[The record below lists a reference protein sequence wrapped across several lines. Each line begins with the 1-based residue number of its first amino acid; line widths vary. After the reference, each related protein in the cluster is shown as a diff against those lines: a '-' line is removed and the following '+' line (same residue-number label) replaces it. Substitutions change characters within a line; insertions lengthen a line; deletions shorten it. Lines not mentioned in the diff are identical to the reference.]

1 MARFSLHAVGRD
13 RPGIIAGVANALAAM
28 GANLEDSRMT
38 ILRGQFAVM
47 LVLDAP
53 GISDGGLIEGAL
65 ESTAEEL
72 NLFIAVRPLPDD
84 ATTAVEGERYSVL
97 VDGADRPGIVAG
109 IAEAILTLGGNVVEL
124 SSRLLEHEGQSG
136 YVLRLIVTLPD
147 GVAGDALEREISTA
161 SSALGVNSS
170 VSPGPG
176 DLN

>member
-1 MARFSLHAVGRD
+1 MARFSLHAVGKD
-13 RPGIIAGVANALAAM
+13 RPGIIAGIANALAAM

-65 ESTAEEL
+65 EQAAEEL
-72 NLFIAVRPLPDD
+72 NLFIAVRPLPDVVK
-84 ATTAVEGERYSVL
+84 ASLEGDRYSVL

-109 IAEAILTLGGNVVEL
+109 IAEAILVLGGNVVEL

-136 YVLRLIVTLPD
+136 YVLRLIVTLP
-147 GVAGDALEREISTA
+147 AGTKGTDLEA
-161 SSALGVNSS
+161 SIAHASAALGVTSS
-170 VSPGPG
+170 VTLGSSE
-176 DLN
+176 LS

>member
-13 RPGIIAGVANALAAM
+13 RPGIIAGVTNALAAM

-72 NLFIAVRPLPDD
+72 NLFIAVRPLPNEVS
-84 ATTAVEGERYSVL
+84 TAVGGERYSIL

-109 IAEAILTLGGNVVEL
+109 IAEAILLLGGNVVEL

-136 YVLRLIVTLPD
+136 YVLRLIITLPAEVEGKD
-147 GVAGDALEREISTA
+147 LEREIAAA
-161 SSALGVNSS
+161 SATLGVTSS
-170 VSPGPG
+170 VSLGSG
-176 DLN
+176 ELT

>member
-1 MARFSLHAVGRD
+1 MARFSLHAVGKD

-65 ESTAEEL
+65 EPVAEEL
-72 NLFIAVRPLPDD
+72 NLFIAVRPLPDEVGAPD
-84 ATTAVEGERYSVL
+84 TGERFSVL

-109 IAEAILTLGGNVVEL
+109 IAEAILSVGGNVAEL
-124 SSRLLEHEGQSG
+124 SSRLLEYEGHSG
-136 YVLRLIVTLPD
+136 YVLRLIVSLPD
-147 GVAGDALEREISTA
+147 GVGGPQLEAAVVAASTT
-161 SSALGVNSS
+161 LGVTSS
-170 VSPGPG
+170 VAAGPG
-176 DLN
+176 DLA